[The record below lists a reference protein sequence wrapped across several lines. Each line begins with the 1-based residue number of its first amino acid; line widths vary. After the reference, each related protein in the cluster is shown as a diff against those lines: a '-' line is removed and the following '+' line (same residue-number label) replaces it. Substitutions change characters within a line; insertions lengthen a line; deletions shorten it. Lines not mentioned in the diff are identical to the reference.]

1 MEKVV
6 DLLKKI
12 VSNVSREH
20 SYSLRFITI
29 LYIVWGGGQIH
40 HVWGTRNGVL
50 HSRHVESTIE
60 SCAAVMRPYVK
71 LLWPLVVAAAAGDDE
86 KGGKIRDVFKLNVFS
101 ESIRSLC
108 C

>member
-29 LYIVWGGGQIH
+29 LYIVWRGGGADTPRMGHEERRITFAPRRKYDR
-40 HVWGTRNGVL
+40 VVRGGD
-50 HSRHVESTIE
+50 
-60 SCAAVMRPYVK
+60 AALRQTT
-71 LLWPLVVAAAAGDDE
+71 LATG
-86 KGGKIRDVFKLNVFS
+86 
-101 ESIRSLC
+101 C
-108 C
+108 CCCCR